1 MTFADKT
8 SNKYRLEKEEYRR
21 LLQNAVT
28 TTYKKSNKAAER
40 RISCEEIKY
49 TKEGNILD
57 KVEVNETS
65 NFFFTLNDHKETFLN
80 HPTTRIIN
88 LTKNEIGRISKQI
101 LDQINSK
108 LCEIL
113 KENEWKNT
121 ASVINWFKKIESKS
135 SHKFLM
141 FDIKDFYPS
150 IKEGL
155 LIEALEFAKQHVAI
169 NSKDRET
176 IFHARKSL
184 LYKEGEP
191 WIKKQSNNFDVTMG
205 SYDGA
210 EVCELI
216 GIFMLS
222 LIGNK
227 YNPNN
232 IGLYRDDGLAVFKN
246 TSGPQSEKIKKTFQ
260 KMFKNKG
267 LDIIINC
274 NMKIVNYLDVTLNLN
289 DGSYRPYKKPN
300 DETNYIHV
308 NSDHPPS
315 ILKQLPVSIEKR
327 LSSLSSSK
335 EIFEEAAPSRD

>member
-1 MTFADKT
+1 MCIAFIFQDISGFSYFVFKSQYSVDSLVSCLYNGTLNDF
-8 SNKYRLEKEEYRR
+8 SNKETEK
-21 LLQNAVT
+21 
-28 TTYKKSNKAAER
+28 
-40 RISCEEIKY
+40 RINCKGIKY
-49 TKEGNILD
+49 TNEANIVD
-57 KVEVNETS
+57 KVEVNEVVHCFITLKGHKV
-65 NFFFTLNDHKETFLN
+65 NFLSCPKIRL
-80 HPTTRIIN
+80 IN
-88 LTKNEIGRISKQI
+88 PAKNEIGR
-101 LDQINSK
+101 INSK

-113 KENEWKNT
+113 KVNKWKNT

-155 LIEALEFAKQHVAI
+155 LIEALEFAKQHVTI
-169 NSKDRET
+169 KSKDRET

-274 NMKIVNYLDVTLNLN
+274 NMEIVNYPDLTSNLN
-289 DGSYRPYKKPN
+289 DGSCRPYKKSNEVPTPGLTHLIVRQSTKN
-300 DETNYIHV
+300 W
-308 NSDHPPS
+308 
-315 ILKQLPVSIEKR
+315 
-327 LSSLSSSK
+327 
-335 EIFEEAAPSRD
+335 

>member
-1 MTFADKT
+1 MSPDFMYDANVL
-8 SNKYRLEKEEYRR
+8 SKEEYRR

-28 TTYKKSNKAAER
+28 RTYKKSNKETER
-40 RISCEEIKY
+40 INCEGIKY
-49 TKEGNILD
+49 AKEANILD
-57 KVEVNETS
+57 KVEVNGTA
-65 NFFFTLNDHKETFLN
+65 NCFVTLKDHKANFLN
-80 HPTTRIIN
+80 HPTRRLIN
-88 LTKNEIGRISKQI
+88 PAKNEIGRISKQI
-101 LDQINSK
+101 LHQINSK

-113 KENEWKNT
+113 KVNEWKNT
-121 ASVINWFKKIESKS
+121 ASIINWFKKIKSKS
-135 SHKFLM
+135 SHQFLM

-155 LIEALEFAKQHVAI
+155 LIEALEFAKQHVII

-184 LYKEGEP
+184 LYKEREP

-246 TSGPQSEKIKKTFQ
+246 TSGPQSEKIKMTFQ

-267 LDIIINC
+267 LDIIISC
-274 NMKIVNYLDVTLNLN
+274 NMKTVNYLDVTLNLK
-289 DGSYRPYKKPN
+289 DGSYRPNKKPN
-300 DETNYIHV
+300 ETNYIHV
-308 NSDHPPS
+308 NY
-315 ILKQLPVSIEKR
+315 INFLQIVC
-327 LSSLSSSK
+327 
-335 EIFEEAAPSRD
+335 EIIDLER